1 MYTPE
6 VIGKTVGV
14 GNSDT
19 TFKLKRTTNQFD
31 RYVAI
36 LAVTSQD
43 ANLIGIYAIGV
54 TYTGESIN
62 KIAGLDA
69 TIARSGDDVTVTFPT
84 FNIYSNGLLIAPKS
98 HI

>member
-1 MYTPE
+1 MYVPE
-6 VIGKTVGV
+6 VIGKTVEV
-14 GNSDT
+14 TSSDT
-19 TFKLKRTTNQFD
+19 TFKLKRTSNQLD

-43 ANLIGIYAIGV
+43 ANLIGMYAIGV

-62 KIAGLDA
+62 KIAGIDA
-69 TIARSGDDVTVTFPT
+69 TIARSGDNVIVTFPT